1 MGRREVGNVII
12 HRNVFCFISI
22 RFLLNILQCRGE
34 QIYFTV
40 NQKEDRLS
48 FGLEEESTLNKSIK
62 REKKF
67 LLFYFILFLYL
78 FFPGRRNHNVFWNKR
93 KIGGCSFPPPN
104 FFFFSN
110 GLFGM
115 CDARSDIQN
124 IDHYHSSDPF
134 SCSRVV
140 EVVVAKWTCNFVLM
154 LMMMTKH
161 HLSFLFS
168 FSGVHHHLH
177 LPRGFHYLFPRSRT
191 K

>member
-1 MGRREVGNVII
+1 
-12 HRNVFCFISI
+12 
-22 RFLLNILQCRGE
+22 
-34 QIYFTV
+34 V

-67 LLFYFILFLYL
+67 LLFYFILFY
-78 FFPGRRNHNVFWNKR
+78 FFSGRRNHNVFWNKR
-93 KIGGCSFPPPN
+93 KKGSHQN
-104 FFFFSN
+104 LFFSN

-140 EVVVAKWTCNFVLM
+140 VVVVA
-154 LMMMTKH
+154 
-161 HLSFLFS
+161 
-168 FSGVHHHLH
+168 
-177 LPRGFHYLFPRSRT
+177 
-191 K
+191 